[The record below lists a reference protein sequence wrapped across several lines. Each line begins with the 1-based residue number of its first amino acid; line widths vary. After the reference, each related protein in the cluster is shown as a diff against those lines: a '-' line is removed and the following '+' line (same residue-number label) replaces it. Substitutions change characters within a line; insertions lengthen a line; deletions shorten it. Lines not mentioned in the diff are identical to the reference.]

1 MARRSCLCQ
10 AWDKILRVGRRRVE
24 VPGMNPRTI
33 VDFIGLGALVKG
45 HREGKG
51 LSLRDAGEECGVS
64 SSTLSRIERGEAR
77 PDLDTVQALVDWV
90 GVPLERVVHRRG
102 DTPKRTDKKRSDPL
116 ASVEVQFRA
125 DPNLRPEAAEA
136 LIRIMKQAYIAVAKK
151 QNEE

>member
-1 MARRSCLCQ
+1 VLRDVKARTV
-10 AWDKILRVGRRRVE
+10 I
-24 VPGMNPRTI
+24 
-33 VDFIGLGALVKG
+33 DFIGLGALVKG
-45 HREGKG
+45 HRESKG
-51 LSLRDAGEECGVS
+51 LSLRDAEKKCGVS

-102 DTPKRTDKKRSDPL
+102 GVPRRAEGGKGDPL

-136 LIRIMKQAYIAVAKK
+136 LIRIVKQAYVAMAKK
-151 QNEE
+151 PPAE

>member
-1 MARRSCLCQ
+1 VLTDVKART
-10 AWDKILRVGRRRVE
+10 V
-24 VPGMNPRTI
+24 

-45 HREGKG
+45 HRESKG
-51 LSLRDAGEECGVS
+51 LSLRDAEKKSGVS
-64 SSTLSRIERGEAR
+64 ASTLSRIERGEAR

-102 DTPKRTDKKRSDPL
+102 ELPKRAEGGKGDPL

-136 LIRIMKQAYIAVAKK
+136 LIRIVKQAYIAMAKK
-151 QNEE
+151 PPGE